1 MSKYECTKCGRE
13 FKKKNHLD
21 NHNIKKIPCIKIEK
35 QNDNENIIKEL
46 EKMKNENE
54 KMKNEILEVKNK
66 NEKLIKELEELKN
79 TKDIV
84 ITDVNINDANINNI
98 NINNNNNNNNIN
110 ITNNFNV
117 IKVIDHGKED
127 YTKLDI
133 KKIMLDNRVLP
144 KLNYISTIIY
154 YVHCNDEY
162 PEYQNIY
169 ISDMNRNK
177 AMIYH
182 DGKWISA
189 DKVST
194 MDTLFNSIV
203 NCVDTITEESSN
215 PDNFSNYITEIK
227 RVNPFG
233 RLYSIKNKKTAMTN
247 SENVLYD
254 NKDKIKTIKSIKP
267 KSIVVKKIDL
277 EEE

>member
-1 MSKYECTKCGRE
+1 MSKYLCIICGRE
-13 FKKKNHLD
+13 FKQKCHLD
-21 NHNIKKIPCIKIEK
+21 NHNNKKVPCVIIEK
-35 QNDNENIIKEL
+35 QNDNQNIRKEL
-46 EKMKNENE
+46 EQVKNENE
-54 KMKNEILEVKNK
+54 QVKNE
-66 NEKLIKELEELKN
+66 NEQLKKEIEELKN

-84 ITDVNINDANINNI
+84 IKDVNINS
-98 NINNNNNNNNIN
+98 NNNIN

-117 IKVIDHGKED
+117 IKIIDHGKED

-133 KKIMLDNRVLP
+133 KKIMLENQILP

-169 ISDMNRNK
+169 ISDASRNK

-194 MDTLFNSIV
+194 MDNLFNSIV
-203 NCVDTITEESSN
+203 NCVDTITEESSA
-215 PDNFSNYITEIK
+215 PDTFSNYITEIK

-233 RLYSIKNKKTAMTN
+233 KLYTKKNKKTAMNN

-254 NKDKIKTIKSIKP
+254 NKEKIKTIKNVKP
-267 KSIVVKKIDL
+267 KSIIIKQIDINKV
-277 EEE
+277 

>member
-1 MSKYECTKCGRE
+1 MSKYLCEKCGRE
-13 FKKKNHLD
+13 FKQKGHLKNHY
-21 NHNIKKIPCIKIEK
+21 NKKIPCIKIEK
-35 QNDNENIIKEL
+35 QNDNDNIRKEF
-46 EKMKNENE
+46 EKIINENE
-54 KMKNEILEVKNK
+54 QLKKEI
-66 NEKLIKELEELKN
+66 EELKN

-84 ITDVNINDANINNI
+84 INDIIINDMNII
-98 NINNNNNNNNIN
+98 SDVNINNNNNNIS

-117 IKVIDHGKED
+117 IKIIDHGKED

-133 KKIMLDNRVLP
+133 KKIMLENQVLP
-144 KLNYISTIIY
+144 KYNYISTILY

-169 ISDMNRNK
+169 ISDMSRNK

-194 MDTLFNSIV
+194 MDNLFNSIA
-203 NCVDTITEESSN
+203 NHVDTIAEESTN
-215 PDNFSNYITEIK
+215 KDDFSNYITEIK
-227 RVNPFG
+227 RVNPFCK
-233 RLYSIKNKKTAMTN
+233 LYTKKNKKIAMTN

-254 NKDKIKTIKSIKP
+254 NKEKIKTIKTIKP
-267 KSIVVKKIDL
+267 RSMTITKI
-277 EEE
+277 EINKI

>member
-1 MSKYECTKCGRE
+1 MSKYFCVLCGRE

-21 NHNIKKIPCIKIEK
+21 NHNNRKKPCIYLEK
-35 QNDNENIIKEL
+35 QNDNENIRTEL
-46 EKMKNENE
+46 ERIKNENE
-54 KMKNEILEVKNK
+54 QLKKEI
-66 NEKLIKELEELKN
+66 EELKN
-79 TKDIV
+79 IKETKETKNIIDTNDI
-84 ITDVNINDANINNI
+84 IIIKDNNI
-98 NINNNNNNNNIN
+98 NSNNIN

-127 YTKLDI
+127 YNKLDI
-133 KKIMLDNRVLP
+133 KKIMLENKVLP

-169 ISDMNRNK
+169 ISDMSRNK

-194 MDTLFNSIV
+194 MDNLFNSIV
-203 NCVDTITEESSN
+203 NCVDTITEETSE
-215 PDNFSNYITEIK
+215 PMKFSNYINEIN

-233 RLYSIKNKKTAMTN
+233 KLYTKKNKKTAMNN

-254 NKDKIKTIKSIKP
+254 NKEKIKTIKTIKP
-267 KSIVVKKIDL
+267 RSIVIKQIDINKV
-277 EEE
+277 